1 MTLLNKA
8 SGFSL
13 YIFYLY
19 TINAYNNVYFLD
31 ILHNLMG
38 ST

>member
-1 MTLLNKA
+1 MTLLSKA

-19 TINAYNNVYFLD
+19 PINAYNNVYFLD

-38 ST
+38 FT